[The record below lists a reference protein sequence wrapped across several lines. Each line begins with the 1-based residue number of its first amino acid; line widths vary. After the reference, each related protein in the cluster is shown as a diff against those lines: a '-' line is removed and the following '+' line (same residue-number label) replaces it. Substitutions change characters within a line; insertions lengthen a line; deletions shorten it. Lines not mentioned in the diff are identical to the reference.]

1 MDRIRMTILAVFAA
15 LMLAMLALAQVA
27 SAQQTKTTGG
37 EHLPVLFAWAR
48 IINVENDPIGAAI
61 FTQRSGSDEVRV
73 FVVAAGLQPG
83 RHGIH
88 IHSAGQCDPNSIDPA
103 TGSPFFSAGTHFNP
117 QENEHG
123 LRNPEGPHAGDLPN
137 LKVSPGGVGFL
148 HATNDRITLGEG
160 PNSLFDTDGSA
171 IVIHENRD
179 DQVTDPTGN
188 SGARIACGVIQPAQ

>member
-1 MDRIRMTILAVFAA
+1 MDRVRMTILAVFAA

-37 EHLPVLFAWAR
+37 EHPPGLFAWAR
-48 IINVENDPIGAAI
+48 IINVESDPIGAAI
-61 FTQRSGSDEVRV
+61 FTQRSASDEVRV

-117 QENEHG
+117 QEKEHG

-137 LKVSPGGVGFL
+137 LKVGPGGVGFL

-160 PNSLFDTDGSA
+160 PNSLFDADGSA

>member
-1 MDRIRMTILAVFAA
+1 MGKVRTTILAVFAA
-15 LMLAMLALAQVA
+15 LMLATLALAQVA
-27 SAQQTKTTGG
+27 SAQQAKTT
-37 EHLPVLFAWAR
+37 EAVSPPVLFAWAR
-48 IINVENDPIGAAI
+48 IINVERETIGAAT
-61 FTQRSGSDEVRV
+61 FTQQRSSDEVRV

-88 IHSAGQCDPNSIDPA
+88 IHSAGQCDSNSIDPA

-117 QENEHG
+117 QEKEHG

-137 LKVSPGGVGFL
+137 LKVGPGGVGFL